1 MRWIILAL
9 FVVPIIEVMLFV
21 TVGGEIGLWATLG
34 IIVATA
40 AIGSWL
46 LSVHGRGLPQRIQQ
60 ELQSSGFPAQSLFEG
75 LCLGVAAIFLMTPGF
90 FTDAVGFSLFLP
102 PVRTQLFRFLSQRVS
117 LVNFQ
122 RWQGPGGFQS
132 GGFSTSDHQ
141 GRGPIIDGESN
152 PASSDDSSDRLA

>member
-46 LSVHGRGLPQRIQQ
+46 LSVHGRGCPSVYSKNCNQAASLPSHCSRA
-60 ELQSSGFPAQSLFEG
+60 L
-75 LCLGVAAIFLMTPGF
+75 PGCGRHLLNDARLLHRRGRF
-90 FTDAVGFSLFLP
+90 FTVPA

-117 LVNFQ
+117 
-122 RWQGPGGFQS
+122 P
-132 GGFSTSDHQ
+132 
-141 GRGPIIDGESN
+141 
-152 PASSDDSSDRLA
+152 

>member
-75 LCLGVAAIFLMTPGF
+75 LCSCGRHLLNDARLLHRRGRF
-90 FTDAVGFSLFLP
+90 FTVPAPCSHTSVPLP
-102 PVRTQLFRFLSQRVS
+102 VPARLACK
-117 LVNFQ
+117 
-122 RWQGPGGFQS
+122 
-132 GGFSTSDHQ
+132 FSTLA
-141 GRGPIIDGESN
+141 GPRRFPVWWLFDLRPSRPWSHYRWREQSCIV
-152 PASSDDSSDRLA
+152 R